1 MPSHGSDAA
10 HLRDVH
16 RTGAYCCFAS
26 NAACLRAGRAARRTK
41 RKHERTKRRTARG
54 NRTPTA
60 GVRGPSPPFRP
71 GRFGVRHW
79 RARLLTWHPKK
90 RVRPAVR
97 IICSDRARVLI
108 HRDTVMELGDGRPA
122 QPGQSAGGAGTQS
135 RGYLL
140 HYIGH
145 GAGRWTLALLLP
157 HVVGLAFRARGGV
170 VDGITHGAGL
180 AVPACRLVWWCC
192 GARRRR
198 VAVALPA
205 RSPLD
210 ARRCVAP
217 LALKPRSGLPSCSSI
232 ALAAGRAESSVGHE
246 HASPETI
253 GSSRQ

>member
-1 MPSHGSDAA
+1 MFIERAPTAA
-10 HLRDVH
+10 SPATPR
-16 RTGAYCCFAS
+16 
-26 NAACLRAGRAARRTK
+26 ACARAGPPVARKENTSEPKGEPPEGIEPPLRAL
-41 RKHERTKRRTARG
+41 E
-54 NRTPTA
+54 
-60 GVRGPSPPFRP
+60 
-71 GRFGVRHW
+71 
-79 RARLLTWHPKK
+79 
-90 RVRPAVR
+90 
-97 IICSDRARVLI
+97 ARVLPLDQGGLVSGTGGRVSS
-108 HRDTVMELGDGRPA
+108 HGTRKNVYGRPCA
-122 QPGQSAGGAGTQS
+122 SFAVTVPASASTVILSWNLAMAAPLSRGQSAGGAGTQS

-140 HYIGH
+140 HCIGH